1 MSQQASLARWSI
13 RARIVASFTAVLLIM
28 GLMGAVTFTL
38 FSRMEQEAVSIRDD
52 TMPGLLY
59 SAKAAR
65 LWLLSYALLEQR
77 LNVTTPQQ
85 ADGIEAAIRGLRP
98 ELKANLDGYQA
109 TIHEDGD
116 QVIFGRVIAAGEP
129 YFRSFDRVLALARA
143 GDIQGARAERNGPL
157 DAAFGVVRDDL
168 DKLIDYNH
176 AALESSVHL
185 IAGDTKRAGNTTFIA
200 ILAAVVVAIVS
211 GLLLFRAIVRP
222 LRVLTANMEAMGR
235 GDLSARLSLGRND
248 EFGQIAGGF
257 NHMAGEIAGLIGQ
270 VQRSGIVVNTSITEI
285 AATAR
290 QQQATASE
298 MAAITTEIGST
309 SKEIAATA
317 GDLVRTMGEV
327 SSVAEHA
334 AGLAG
339 EGQAGL
345 GRMEGSMHAVMA
357 AAGTINTRLAVLNDK
372 ATTINQVVTTI
383 TRVADQTNLLSL
395 NAAIEAEKAGDYG
408 RGFSVVATEIRRL
421 ADQTAVATYDIEQ
434 MVKEMQSAVSASVM
448 GMDKFSEEVRRGIQ
462 EVEVVGGQLSEIIRQ
477 VQTLVPRF
485 ETVNEGVQAQAT
497 GAEQISQALVQLSDT
512 AHQTLDSLR
521 QSSQAIDELSQVAL
535 DLRNGISRFKLEG

>member
-200 ILAAVVVAIVS
+200 ILAAVVVAVVS

>member
-1 MSQQASLARWSI
+1 MSQQASLVRWTI
-13 RARIVASFTAVLLIM
+13 RTRIVASFAVILVIM
-28 GLMGAVTFTL
+28 GMMGIVTSSL
-38 FSRMEQEAVSIRDD
+38 FSRMDQEAVSIRDD
-52 TMPGLLY
+52 TMPGLLD
-59 SAKAAR
+59 SAKATR
-65 LWLLSYALLEQR
+65 LWLLTYALLEQR
-77 LNVTTPQQ
+77 ISLPPSTR
-85 ADGIEAAIRGLRP
+85 ADALEAAMRAARAD
-98 ELKANLDGYQA
+98 LKANFDGYA
-109 TIHEDGD
+109 VTIHEDAD
-116 QVIFGRVIAAGEP
+116 RTIFNRVQAASEA
-129 YFRSFDRVLALARA
+129 YFRSFDRVLALVAA
-143 GDIQGARAERNGPL
+143 GDTAGARAERNGPL
-157 DAAFGVVRDDL
+157 QAAFAASLDDMNE
-168 DKLIDYNH
+168 LIDYNRS
-176 AALESSVHL
+176 ALEASVRL
-185 IAGDTKRAGNTTFIA
+185 IAADTTRAGNTTLAA
-200 ILAAVVVAIVS
+200 ILAAVVAACVS
-211 GLLLFRAIVRP
+211 GVLLFRSIVRP
-222 LRVLTANMEAMGR
+222 LRALTGTMEAIGR
-235 GDLSARLSLGRND
+235 GDLSARLNLGRND

-257 NHMAGEIAGLIGQ
+257 NHMAGEISGLIGQ

-317 GDLVRTMGEV
+317 SDLVRTMAEV
-327 SSVAEHA
+327 SSVAEHT

-357 AAGTINTRLAVLNDK
+357 ATGTINTRLAVLNDK

-535 DLRNGISRFKLEG
+535 DLRNGIARFKLEM